1 MILWK
6 FPRSRPGEF
15 AWSIAFSECVTS
27 IIGCVRNM
35 SQMCDKLAWNPLFCT
50 YLIHD
55 HTNCPGFFWMLLSW
69 YTSMYSS
76 FPINSVLHCCWAIL
90 EILPFLEYLVQ
101 FALWYILQPL
111 LLSGWAILQLESLSM
126 LSVLLSITL
135 GSWYRVVKRLG
146 EYGKLLPSD
155 MKYWL
160 WGLYLGHFL
169 VEMDYTKLLKW
180 AFVDR

>member
-1 MILWK
+1 MENCA
-6 FPRSRPGEF
+6 GEC
-15 AWSIAFSECVTS
+15 WWLVWTCGS
-27 IIGCVRNM
+27 VRHPSSDA

-55 HTNCPGFFWMLLSW
+55 HTNSSGFFWMLLNW

-76 FPINSVLHCCWAIL
+76 FPINSALCCCWAIL

-111 LLSGWAILQLESLSM
+111 LLSGWAILQLESFSM
-126 LSVLLSITL
+126 LLVLLSITL

-146 EYGKLLPSD
+146 EYGKLLPSR

-160 WGLYLGHFL
+160 WGLYLSHVL
-169 VEMDYTKLLKW
+169 VVMDYTKLLRW
-180 AFVDR
+180 AFVDDH